1 MRSMHIVMRRHSFY
15 ARKCRLQCRV
25 RTYADSLAIPEHRFL
40 MLKSLVKEFFE
51 LAGRGGV
58 QQFSSGTSEVRR
70 VHFVSLHF
78 VVMVL
83 FWRQRLAI
91 RV

>member
-1 MRSMHIVMRRHSFY
+1 
-15 ARKCRLQCRV
+15 
-25 RTYADSLAIPEHRFL
+25 

-78 VVMVL
+78 IVMVL